1 MENLKIE
8 GDFTNPSVDFNAQ
21 TGELT
26 IEGNSVPEETPEYYE
41 PIVKW
46 LEDYLKAPCSNTIF
60 NFKLNYFNS
69 STKKYILD
77 ILQALKRAIEDGR
90 HITIN
95 WHYEEDDEDIQE
107 AGEMYHQ
114 LIELPMNFIAV
125 PVED

>member
-1 MENLKIE
+1 MENLKIK

-41 PIVKW
+41 PIVQW
-46 LEDYLKAPCSNTIF
+46 LEDYWKAPCNNTTF

-77 ILQALKRAIEDGR
+77 ILKTLKQAMEDGR
-90 HITIN
+90 NVTVN

-114 LIELPMNFIAV
+114 LIEMPMTFVSV